1 MNPDRSGCNIKEE
14 LMMLYPSIFGESLF
28 DDLMDFSF
36 PTFRGFDGMDRKLYG
51 KQAANLMKTDV
62 HEHESEYEIDIELP
76 GFKKEEL
83 SLNLEKG
90 YLTVSAS
97 KNVNNDEKDE
107 HGKMIRQERYSGSR
121 QRSFFVGEY
130 VTSED
135 VKAKFEDGILKLVVP
150 KKDAPKLPEKQ
161 TIMIEG

>member
-1 MNPDRSGCNIKEE
+1 
-14 LMMLYPSIFGESLF
+14 MLYPSIFGESLF

-36 PTFRGFDGMDRKLYG
+36 PTFRGFDDMNRKLYG
-51 KQAANLMKTDV
+51 KQAASLMKTDV
-62 HEHESEYEIDIELP
+62 HEHEGEYEIDIELP

-90 YLTVSAS
+90 YLTVSAA
-97 KNVNNDEKDE
+97 KNVNNDKKDE
-107 HGKMIRQERYSGSR
+107 NGKMIRQERYAGSR
-121 QRSFFVGEY
+121 QRSFYVGEH

-135 VKAKFEDGILKLVVP
+135 VKARFEDGILKLVVP
-150 KKDAPKLPEKQ
+150 KKEAPKLPEKQ

>member
-62 HEHESEYEIDIELP
+62 RELEDHYEVDIDLP
-76 GFKKEEL
+76 GFKTEEIKL
-83 SLNLEKG
+83 ELEKG
-90 YLTVSAS
+90 KLTVSAARNTS
-97 KNVNNDEKDE
+97 EEEKNEEGRV
-107 HGKMIRQERYSGSR
+107 IRQERYMGSM
-121 QRSFFVGEY
+121 QRSFYVGEFI
-130 VTSED
+130 TEED
-135 VKAKFEDGILKLVVP
+135 VKARFEDGVLKLAVP
-150 KKDAPKLPEKQ
+150 KKEAPKLPEKKS
-161 TIMIEG
+161 IAIEG